1 MKRQKALLGLFGVT
15 TLMASLLL
23 QAMPA
28 HRAYANPITAR
39 SLTLQAGS
47 GDSNS
52 DGIPD
57 GGSMAG
63 AVVNHQFTFTPP
75 TTGAVGS
82 IVFKYCTTAADVG
95 AQTCVEPSGLHT
107 ASATLGTFSGITGFT
122 LVNSSEGV
130 PYLTNVSTPSIGGSP
145 ISVQLAGVTNPSGA
159 DCPTTTPSCTF
170 YVRIATHAST
180 DGSGAAIDAGTVA
193 ASTTNQV
200 VLNGTMP
207 ESLVFC
213 TGDAIGTTSGVPDC
227 SKATNNIVAFDKL
240 FSPVSTAVATSQ
252 LAASTNAGSGYAI
265 TVNGPTMKSGS
276 NQINPIDQAHATVYD
291 PGVLSPYSEPS
302 RYGISQFGMNLVVNA
317 GTEYTNAPIVGTAI
331 APASGTGNYHAEPA
345 PSSGYDTA
353 GNFKFNTGDIIADS
367 GQGGSPTGTDAQIY
381 TASYI
386 VNVPGS
392 QPAGLYATTLT
403 YICTPTF

>member
-39 SLTLQAGS
+39 SLTLQAGT

-63 AVVNHQFTFTPP
+63 AVVKHQFTFTPP
-75 TTGAVGS
+75 TTANVGS

-95 AQTCVEPSGLHT
+95 AQTCVKPTGLQT
-107 ASATLGTFSGITGFT
+107 TSATLGTLTGITGFT
-122 LVNSSEGV
+122 LVNTTDGT
-130 PYLTNVSTPSIGGSP
+130 PYLTNATTPSIGGAA
-145 ISVQLAGVTNPSGA
+145 ITVQLAGVTNPSGA
-159 DCPTTTPSCTF
+159 DCPSTTPTCTF
-170 YVRIATHAST
+170 FVRIATYAST
-180 DGSGAAIDAGTVA
+180 DGTGSAIDNGTVA

-252 LAASTNAGSGYAI
+252 MAASTNAGSGYAI
-265 TVNGPTMKSGS
+265 TVNGPTLKSGS
-276 NQINPIDQAHATVYD
+276 NQIDPIDQAHATVYD
-291 PGVLSPYSEPS
+291 ASAADPWSEPS
-302 RYGISQFGMNLVVNA
+302 RYGISQFGLNLVVNA
-317 GTEYTNAPIVGTAI
+317 GNEYTNAPIVGTAI
-331 APASGTGNYHAEPA
+331 APASGTGHYNGEADVTT
-345 PSSGYDTA
+345 GYGTP
-353 GNFKFNTGDIIADS
+353 GNFKFDTGNVIADS
-367 GQGGSPTGTDAQIY
+367 TNTGSDAQIY